1 MQAMGVL
8 PDRKSPASEAA
19 QHADFSGIRY
29 AQCWE
34 DADVLLDAL
43 AVRPG
48 DRCLSVASGG
58 ENSLSLLAC
67 EPGAVVAVDI
77 SPAQIALVE
86 LKRAAIRT
94 LDHATAIAFIGLAPC
109 ADRLRVYRGVR
120 AAMPR
125 PGIEY
130 WDSHLSD
137 VAAGVCTRGRF
148 ERYLALFRRV
158 VLPLVHSR
166 AATASLLEP
175 RPADARRRYFD
186 EVWNNRRWRMLTR
199 VFFSR
204 TVMSH
209 LGRDPSFFRFVE
221 GDVVASISKRVERTL
236 TEGEPAA
243 NPCLHWIAHGRYGET
258 LPHAWRPA
266 NFDTIRRHLDRLEL
280 RRQSAEEALAS
291 APDGSFDR
299 FNLSDVFEYVSAAAA
314 ERMFDDVARCGR
326 TGGRVAYWNM
336 MVPRA
341 PPARLAGRLRA
352 LDEDSRRLHRR
363 ATTFFYGA
371 FRVDELIAG
380 HP

>member
-1 MQAMGVL
+1 MGVL
-8 PDRKSPASEAA
+8 PDRKAPASEAA

-43 AVRPG
+43 AIRPG

-77 SPAQIALVE
+77 SPAQIALVD

-94 LDHATAIAFIGLAPC
+94 LDHANAIAFVGLAPC
-109 ADRLRVYRGVR
+109 ADRLRIYRGVR
-120 AAMPR
+120 AAMPSHA
-125 PGIEY
+125 IEY

-137 VAAGVCTRGRF
+137 VAAGGCTRGRF

-209 LGRDPSFFRFVE
+209 LGRDPSFFRYVE
-221 GDVVASISKRVERTL
+221 GDVVASISKRVERAL

-243 NPCLHWIAHGRYGET
+243 NPCLHWIAHGRYGAT

-280 RRQSAEEALAS
+280 RRQSAEEALAR

-341 PPARLAGRLRA
+341 PPPRLAGRLRA

-371 FRVDELIAG
+371 FRVDELTAG
-380 HP
+380 LP

>member
-1 MQAMGVL
+1 MDVA
-8 PDRKSPASEAA
+8 PDRQAPGSEAA

-43 AVRPG
+43 SVRPG

-58 ENSLSLLAC
+58 ENSLSLLTC

-94 LDHATAIAFIGLAPC
+94 LDHGAAIAFVGLASC
-109 ADRLRVYRGVR
+109 ADRLRLYRDLR
-120 AAMPR
+120 AALPR
-125 PGIEY
+125 DSAEY

-166 AATASLLEP
+166 TTTASLLEP
-175 RPADARRRYFD
+175 RPPDARRRFFD
-186 EVWNNRRWRMLTR
+186 EVWDNRRWRLLTR

-204 TVMSH
+204 TAMSH

-221 GDVVASISKRVERTL
+221 GDVVASISQRVERAL

-243 NPCLHWIAHGRYGET
+243 NPCLHWIAHGRYGDT

-266 NFDTIRRHLDRLEL
+266 NFDAIRRHIDRLEL

-341 PPARLAGRLRA
+341 PPPRLAGRLRA

-371 FRVDELIAG
+371 FRVDELTAG
-380 HP
+380 RP